1 MKDMTTVLPDGLTLA
16 AALERED
23 PRDVL
28 ISNNGNNLSALKK
41 GATIG
46 TSSLRRKSQLLAYRK
61 DFIIKDLRGNLD
73 TRLTKLG
80 NREFDGIIL
89 AGAGVRRLGYGEKI
103 SQIIDEDIIVHAVGQ
118 GAIAIE
124 SREDDEEILSL
135 VNSIN
140 HIDTLIC
147 IKAER
152 ALMRELEGG
161 CQVPIGASAK
171 ITGNKLSMKALIADL
186 DGNTILQVTEE
197 GDLDSPE
204 ELGKKC
210 ANLLIA
216 KGADKILEQ
225 IRQI

>member
-1 MKDMTTVLPDGLTLA
+1 MTTVLPDDLTLA
-16 AALERED
+16 AALKRED

-28 ISNNGNNLSALKK
+28 ISNNGNNLSALNN
-41 GATIG
+41 GAIIG

-73 TRLTKLG
+73 TRLDKLESG
-80 NREFDGIIL
+80 DFDGIIL

-124 SREDDEEILSL
+124 TREDDAEILSL
-135 VNSIN
+135 VNNIN
-140 HIDTLIC
+140 HIDTLLC
-147 IKAER
+147 TKAER

-171 ITGNKLSMKALIADL
+171 IIDNKITMKALIADL

-204 ELGKKC
+204 ELGEKC
-210 ANLLIA
+210 ANLLIE
-216 KGADKILEQ
+216 KGADNILDQ